1 MTKVIVLNYKTEE
14 VTIVTI
20 SNDLIDQ
27 YNGFVSDCLIENAKC
42 YNDDCDFLELDT
54 DKFGNFVVG
63 EEVLDTIKQ

>member
-27 YNGFVSDCLIENAKC
+27 YNNNSLKTKR
-42 YNDDCDFLELDT
+42 L
-54 DKFGNFVVG
+54 VG
-63 EEVLDTIKQ
+63 LSYVKKLRQKKTSKQKLLWRQLKR